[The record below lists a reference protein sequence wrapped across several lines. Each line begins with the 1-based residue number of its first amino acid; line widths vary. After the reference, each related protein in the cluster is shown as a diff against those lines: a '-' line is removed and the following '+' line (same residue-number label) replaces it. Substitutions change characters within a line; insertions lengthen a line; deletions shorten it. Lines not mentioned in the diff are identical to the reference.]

1 MDNLGC
7 ALEILNIFL
16 DIYVLQLPDC
26 LRIIGYLRRIGV
38 FSEFEMR
45 LQVFSEFSLFM
56 DMLMFLIDSFM
67 CLYLTKIFYVI

>member
-56 DMLMFLIDSFM
+56 NMLMFLIDTFM

>member
-7 ALEILNIFL
+7 GLEILNIFL

-56 DMLMFLIDSFM
+56 DMLMFLIDTFM
-67 CLYLTKIFYVI
+67 CLYLTKMFYVI

>member
-1 MDNLGC
+1 MDY
-7 ALEILNIFL
+7 EYKKKIL

-45 LQVFSEFSLFM
+45 LQVFPKFS
-56 DMLMFLIDSFM
+56 SFM
-67 CLYLTKIFYVI
+67 VM

>member
-56 DMLMFLIDSFM
+56 NMLMFLIDSFM

>member
-7 ALEILNIFL
+7 GLEILNIFL

-56 DMLMFLIDSFM
+56 DMLMFLIDTFM

>member
-7 ALEILNIFL
+7 GWEILNIFL

-45 LQVFSEFSLFM
+45 LQVFSEFSLLTGMF
-56 DMLMFLIDSFM
+56 MFLIDTFM

>member
-7 ALEILNIFL
+7 GLEILNIFL
-16 DIYVLQLPDC
+16 DTYVLQLPDC

-45 LQVFSEFSLFM
+45 LQVFSKFSLFM
-56 DMLMFLIDSFM
+56 DMLMFLMDTFM

>member
-56 DMLMFLIDSFM
+56 DMLMFLIDTFM

>member
-7 ALEILNIFL
+7 GLEILNIFL

-56 DMLMFLIDSFM
+56 NMLMFLIDSFM